1 MDINCWSQYKPVV
14 SLNDPGD
21 SLNTFRERRGARQH
35 RQQTCVELCGAL
47 MEFPGCQR
55 AICSCPTR
63 LMIPLLLTFESDL
76 PASKTEL
83 WPIYILLQ
91 RHQTHH
97 TPNTEDRGGDSN
109 SKLMST
115 LTVDTCSSSS
125 PHINHEDIDQSSLLP
140 CNCTPCCQ
148 SFEATLLC
156 SDQSCESSR
165 ID

>member
-1 MDINCWSQYKPVV
+1 M
-14 SLNDPGD
+14 
-21 SLNTFRERRGARQH
+21 
-35 RQQTCVELCGAL
+35 ELCGAL

-63 LMIPLLLTFESDL
+63 LMSPLLLTFESDL
-76 PASKTEL
+76 PASRTEL

-91 RHQTHH
+91 RHQTQY
-97 TPNTEDRGGDSN
+97 TANTEGRAEDSN
-109 SKLMST
+109 SKLMLT

-125 PHINHEDIDQSSLLP
+125 PHINQEDIDQSSLLP

-156 SDQSCESSR
+156 SNQSCEPSR
-165 ID
+165 PVAL

>member
-21 SLNTFRERRGARQH
+21 SLNTFKERRGARQH
-35 RQQTCVELCGAL
+35 RQQTTCVELCGAL

-97 TPNTEDRGGDSN
+97 TPNTEDSN
-109 SKLMST
+109 SKLTST

>member
-21 SLNTFRERRGARQH
+21 SLNTFKERRGARQH
-35 RQQTCVELCGAL
+35 RQQQTCVELCGAL

-91 RHQTHH
+91 RHQTQY
-97 TPNTEDRGGDSN
+97 TPNTEDSN
-109 SKLMST
+109 SKLKST